1 MAVLVIERYILIL
14 VTILAL
20 LSVCDT
26 VRADDNFLNKHE
38 VSIGWSFY
46 TVHWSDDSQQD
57 NGEEYNNNNNILVL
71 SIDQWF
77 VSTFVNS
84 YDNRSYALGYTFR
97 TPKWQPFNNELYGR
111 ANLQAGVVYGYED
124 DLTTFGGWLPGILPS
139 IEVGYKWFSI
149 DTLVIPSE
157 SGVISCILKFTF

>member
-1 MAVLVIERYILIL
+1 MV
-14 VTILAL
+14 LAL
-20 LSVCDT
+20 SVLLAYAK
-26 VRADDNFLNKHE
+26 VRADDSFLDRHE

-46 TVHWSDDSQQD
+46 TLHWRDDSRQA
-57 NGEEYNNNNNILVL
+57 NGDEYNNNNNIFVL

-77 VSTFVNS
+77 VSTLENS

-97 TPKWQPFNNELYGR
+97 TPKWHPFNNQLYGR
-111 ANLQAGVVYGYED
+111 ANLKAGVVYGYEGN
-124 DLTTFGGWLPGILPS
+124 LTTFGGWLPGILPS

-149 DTLVIPSE
+149 DTLIIPSE